1 MAFPQG
7 SLGAAAVIQCFMFIW
22 LAWGSLCL
30 YHSKHASH
38 IQHIPH
44 STKKKSSFPRDNAS
58 ISPAQAP
65 LCAYTPP
72 HTSQLGSFTYT
83 QCGKTKTGN
92 EIQAS
97 DCCQGDGSVVS
108 AVIVHALINLSENE
122 WKFIELTVYAEWPLK
137 TEMALDRSR
146 HFVTYYI

>member
-1 MAFPQG
+1 M
-7 SLGAAAVIQCFMFIW
+7 AAVPNSDSV
-22 LAWGSLCL
+22 LHVHLSGLRLVVPVSLQTCIP
-30 YHSKHASH
+30 

-44 STKKKSSFPRDNAS
+44 TTKKSLAFTDNAS
-58 ISPAQAP
+58 ISLAQTL

-108 AVIVHALINLSENE
+108 AVIVHALINLGENE
-122 WKFIELTVYAEWPLK
+122 WKFIELSVYAE
-137 TEMALDRSR
+137 
-146 HFVTYYI
+146 

>member
-7 SLGAAAVIQCFMFIW
+7 SLRAAVFPSSDSM
-22 LAWGSLCL
+22 LHVHLSGLRLSVPVSLQTPNP
-30 YHSKHASH
+30 

-44 STKKKSSFPRDNAS
+44 TTKKKSSFPRDNAS
-58 ISPAQAP
+58 ISPAQAL
-65 LCAYTPP
+65 LCVYTPP

-97 DCCQGDGSVVS
+97 NCCQGDGSVVS
-108 AVIVHALINLSENE
+108 AVTVNALINLLENE
-122 WKFIELTVYAEWPLK
+122 
-137 TEMALDRSR
+137 
-146 HFVTYYI
+146 